1 MGDIHKSSIY
11 IKNNVHNKL
20 LNNTTIIIDKT
31 CIVKRK
37 KGINKG
43 MANNE
48 ELFDFGF
55 TLVDEDELDIVQE
68 VKAEVE
74 SVVSN
79 KETTTK
85 RLDNLYNAIQP
96 LLNNLKQNPEKEYIK
111 WPNRLEKIEQF
122 EGVIQKIYKGE

>member
-1 MGDIHKSSIY
+1 
-11 IKNNVHNKL
+11 
-20 LNNTTIIIDKT
+20 
-31 CIVKRK
+31 
-37 KGINKG
+37 
-43 MANNE
+43 MANND

-55 TLVDEDELDIVQE
+55 TLVDEDELEIVQE

>member
-1 MGDIHKSSIY
+1 
-11 IKNNVHNKL
+11 
-20 LNNTTIIIDKT
+20 
-31 CIVKRK
+31 
-37 KGINKG
+37 
-43 MANNE
+43 MANKE
-48 ELFDFGF
+48 ELLDFGF

>member
-1 MGDIHKSSIY
+1 
-11 IKNNVHNKL
+11 
-20 LNNTTIIIDKT
+20 
-31 CIVKRK
+31 
-37 KGINKG
+37 

-96 LLNNLKQNPEKEYIK
+96 LLNNLKQSPEKEYIK